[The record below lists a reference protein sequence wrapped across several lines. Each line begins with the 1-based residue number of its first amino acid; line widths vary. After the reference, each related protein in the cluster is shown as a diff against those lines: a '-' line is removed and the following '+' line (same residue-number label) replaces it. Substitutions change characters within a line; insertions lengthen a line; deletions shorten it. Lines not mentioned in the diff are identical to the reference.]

1 MKLSFIVQMNLG
13 EGPQFIAIEVDLA
26 AVIKLK
32 SNLVSKFHLSHN
44 FFKLSGSDPSQR
56 YIIFRLAGPITAEDV
71 ANINEVSDF
80 IAMYNYI
87 AKFVGSLTV

>member
-1 MKLSFIVQMNLG
+1 MNLG

-71 ANINEVSDF
+71 ANINEVSDYMPHCTTTLD
-80 IAMYNYI
+80 IST
-87 AKFVGSLTV
+87 KLWVT